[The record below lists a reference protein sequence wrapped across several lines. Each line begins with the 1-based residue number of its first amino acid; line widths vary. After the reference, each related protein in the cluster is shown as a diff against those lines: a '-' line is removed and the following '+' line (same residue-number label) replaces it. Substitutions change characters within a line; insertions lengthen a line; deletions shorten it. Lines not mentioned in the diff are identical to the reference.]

1 MNESNSERIVT
12 RFAPSPTGYLHL
24 GGARTALYN
33 YAYARKNGG
42 KFVLRIEDTD
52 TERNNP
58 EAEKAI
64 IDSMAWLGMDFDELY
79 RQSDRTDIYRK
90 YLEKLI
96 TEGKAYESIEDS
108 KNNPGEKINLI
119 RFKNPGEVVTFFD
132 NVCGEVSVDTTDLGD
147 FVIAKNLNSPIFH
160 FANVVDDF
168 EMGITHVIRAQEH
181 LANTPRQILISR
193 AIGATPLNYTHIP
206 LVLAPDKTKL
216 SKRHGAMG
224 VMEYKN
230 MGYLPEALTN
240 FLAFIGWNPGDE
252 REIFTLPQLVK
263 EFSLEKVQK
272 SGGVFN
278 VEKLNWVNKEHIKML
293 NQAEQFILVQQFMP
307 ESVTS
312 LDNYNLNIL
321 EDFLPLIIERIEKFS
336 DVATFAQAGEFNY
349 FFEKP
354 LYGKDQLFY
363 GKTKFTGE
371 NRYEDLAGIIG
382 ETIEHL
388 KNATY
393 WKADSIKESIFG
405 YAQNVGVGDVLWPMR
420 FALSGM
426 EKSPDPFI
434 LAEKLGHNETFERL
448 EAAKRLLL
456 N

>member
-1 MNESNSERIVT
+1 MNESNNERVVT
-12 RFAPSPTGYLHL
+12 RFAPSPTGYLHV
-24 GGARTALYN
+24 GGVRTALYS
-33 YAYARKNGG
+33 YAYARKHGG
-42 KFVLRIEDTD
+42 KFILRIEDTD
-52 TERNNP
+52 TERNSP

-79 RQSDRTDIYRK
+79 RQGERTDIYRK

-96 TEGKAYESIEDS
+96 TDGKAYESIEDS
-108 KNNPGEKINLI
+108 KNNPGESVALI

-132 NVCGEVSVDTTDLGD
+132 NVCGTVTVDTTDLGD

-168 EMGITHVIRAQEH
+168 EMGITHVIRGQEH

-206 LVLAPDKTKL
+206 LVLAADKTKL
-216 SKRHGAMG
+216 SKRHGAMS
-224 VMEYKN
+224 VMEYKH
-230 MGYLPEALTN
+230 MGYLPEAMLN
-240 FLAFIGWNPGDE
+240 FLALIGWNPGDE
-252 REIFTLPQLVK
+252 REIFTLPQLVN

-278 VEKLNWVNKEHIKML
+278 IDKLNWVNREHIKLL

-307 ESVTS
+307 ESVTR
-312 LDNYNLNIL
+312 LENYNLNTL
-321 EDFLPLIIERIEKFS
+321 EDFLPLVIERIEKFE
-336 DVATFAQAGEFNY
+336 DVTVLGNSGEFDY
-349 FFEKP
+349 FFDKP

-363 GKTKFTGE
+363 GKTKFTDE
-371 NRYEDLAGIIG
+371 NKYTDLAGIIG
-382 ETIEHL
+382 QTVEHL
-388 KNATY
+388 KNSKH
-393 WKADSIKESIFG
+393 WKSENIKDSVFG

-420 FALSGM
+420 FALSGH

-434 LAEKLGHNETFERL
+434 LAEKLGRNETFERL
-448 EAAKRLLL
+448 QAAQDLLL